1 MNELPAE
8 CVGRILAFTS
18 LKDVCRLAGV
28 SSMFRSAADSDF
40 VWKNFVPV
48 NYKEIIITSS
58 ASSFCSFLNLL
69 LKKPLYIGTGNTSGL
84 ILDKQSERLSYVIGA
99 NELKCMDV
107 RGRLEYISH
116 FQSRFRELA
125 KVEYDCGLA
134 IEGRIEVKNLNPEA
148 HYSVYMVF
156 GSSSEESLKYK
167 RFVVLEME
175 EGKMMR
181 VGESLKQRRREDGWF
196 EILMGGFCIRR
207 DNAFIHFFVGE
218 DKYPLTAGCFTIR
231 SIHLRLT

>member
-1 MNELPAE
+1 M
-8 CVGRILAFTS
+8 
-18 LKDVCRLAGV
+18 
-28 SSMFRSAADSDF
+28 
-40 VWKNFVPV
+40 
-48 NYKEIIITSS
+48 
-58 ASSFCSFLNLL
+58 
-69 LKKPLYIGTGNTSGL
+69 
-84 ILDKQSERLSYVIGA
+84 
-99 NELKCMDV
+99 
-107 RGRLEYISH
+107 
-116 FQSRFRELA
+116 A

-156 GSSSEESLKYK
+156 RSSSEESLKYK

-207 DNAFIHFFVGE
+207 DSAFIHFFVGE